1 MNELN
6 SVKTHLDLNTIPL
19 SDQTNFRLN
28 EIDKIKDYFENEIK
42 EREAIRKK
50 LSKFLA
56 SLDYMD
62 KILIV
67 LSQQVEE

>member
-6 SVKTHLDLNTIPL
+6 SVKTHSDINTIPL

-42 EREAIRKK
+42 EKEAIRKK
-50 LSKFLA
+50 LSIFLA

-67 LSQQVEE
+67 LSATS

>member
-6 SVKTHLDLNTIPL
+6 SVKTHSDINTIPL

-28 EIDKIKDYFENEIK
+28 EIDKIKDYFIK
-42 EREAIRKK
+42 EKEAIRKK
-50 LSKFLA
+50 LSIFLA

-67 LSQQVEE
+67 LSATS